1 VVIFFDPLWHSL
13 NASVLPT
20 LEPAMENEER
30 REHYRQLNQNQ
41 QDRNQRKGHRNHSL
55 PRWATSS
62 HHSLRA
68 IHKRIIA
75 LIAVRRSPKWGIYGV
90 AWCYSQAAN
99 FRELRQHEVRAKD
112 LLSADH
118 PTPPGPTCA
127 LLSAWG
133 IGVELIAHRAPPSFN
148 RLPRLAS
155 SSAASSAAPMPK
167 SVRRYSPCAV
177 RLELG

>member
-75 LIAVRRSPKWGIYGV
+75 LIAVRRSPKWGQLLLGV
-90 AWCYSQAAN
+90 TRRQPMSENSVNTKFGRRICYLPN
-99 FRELRQHEVRAKD
+99 TLRHQV
-112 LLSADH
+112 L
-118 PTPPGPTCA
+118 
-127 LLSAWG
+127 
-133 IGVELIAHRAPPSFN
+133 RAPS
-148 RLPRLAS
+148 
-155 SSAASSAAPMPK
+155 
-167 SVRRYSPCAV
+167 
-177 RLELG
+177 

>member
-13 NASVLPT
+13 NASVLPP
-20 LEPAMENEER
+20 LEPAMDKEER

-75 LIAVRRSPKWGIYGV
+75 LIAVQRSPKWGQLLLGV
-90 AWCYSQAAN
+90 T
-99 FRELRQHEVRAKD
+99 RRQPMSENSVWAKF
-112 LLSADH
+112 AQH
-118 PTPPGPTCA
+118 PFHAFKG
-127 LLSAWG
+127 
-133 IGVELIAHRAPPSFN
+133 
-148 RLPRLAS
+148 
-155 SSAASSAAPMPK
+155 
-167 SVRRYSPCAV
+167 
-177 RLELG
+177 